1 MNVAVNGENNDQRA
15 TCYSPCTVFWTESS
29 TVSHFAY
36 RIICDSIPFDLSKK
50 SKPFSFVYIFRLRP
64 TLRVSL
70 DGGTINFSRSW
81 EDVRTVSIVI
91 SLYGAETTYN
101 IKLYSF
107 LLAVD
112 GCGGKHGCVYTVY
125 NYFLTLLLFDWRCR
139 EVSLSLLH
147 PLLST
152 KWASRP
158 YLKSSQLTSTCY
170 VSAGAL
176 HCAFLYIYFLISTR
190 WLLHVLRRW

>member
-1 MNVAVNGENNDQRA
+1 MWVHHPLTTYFISCFRDCQKFRQQTIEVVVNVAVNGENNDQRA

-139 EVSLSLLH
+139 EVSLS
-147 PLLST
+147 
-152 KWASRP
+152 
-158 YLKSSQLTSTCY
+158 SSS
-170 VSAGAL
+170 SP
-176 HCAFLYIYFLISTR
+176 AFIDKMGVEAIP
-190 WLLHVLRRW
+190 